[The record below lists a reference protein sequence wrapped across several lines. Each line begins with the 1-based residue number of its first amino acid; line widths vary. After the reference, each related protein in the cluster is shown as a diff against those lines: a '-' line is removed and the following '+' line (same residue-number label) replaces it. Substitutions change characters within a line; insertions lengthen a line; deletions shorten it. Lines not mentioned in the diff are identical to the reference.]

1 MTGGIINRFNHDRSC
16 RKMNSHHHHKKKQT
30 FYHRRPP
37 PPPRPSSM
45 EGPPTSSRMNNRPP
59 PHQQTYHGGNRGIHD
74 HRFSNNNDARHRAN
88 GWHRAHLTGH
98 PNPIWQQMA
107 NDDARV
113 MQQEVERRVA
123 EELRKKKQAE
133 ELKKKQA
140 EEELRKKKQAEEEE
154 KIKKQQQAAWN
165 KMVDCTRGSSRL
177 CRCDGKCIDAY
188 LNSLSKEDQ
197 MAIKIARNPQTENEW
212 IRRADAF
219 HEKHKNGNAEKRVR
233 AYEAANQK
241 QRM

>member
-1 MTGGIINRFNHDRSC
+1 MTGGSINRFNHGRSS
-16 RKMNSHHHHKKKQT
+16 RKMNSHHHSSKKQT
-30 FYHRRPP
+30 FYRRPP
-37 PPPRPSSM
+37 PPPPSSM
-45 EGPPTSSRMNNRPP
+45 NGPHHHH
-59 PHQQTYHGGNRGIHD
+59 HQRTYHGRGSHPNPPQFYGNRDIRD

-107 NDDARV
+107 NYDARARHRSDV

-123 EELRKKKQAE
+123 
-133 ELKKKQA
+133 
-140 EEELRKKKQAEEEE
+140 EELRKKKQAEEEE

-177 CRCDGKCIDAY
+177 CRCDSKCIDAY

-219 HEKHKNGNAEKRVR
+219 HVCMAM
-233 AYEAANQK
+233 QK
-241 QRM
+241 SV